1 MTSEHTIEKI
11 IEQYADDTE
20 AYESALTALMDAQ
33 PALLAFLTQESTDLL
48 LEEEKDIMWYIT
60 VVIVNACQS
69 DGITVTELSDNTL
82 SDYEEANWQLLHD
95 QPKGTFREKLT
106 VFFEDY
112 EQEDLLAFVEDTLE
126 LEEDSPI
133 TAVGRDVIFISA
145 KAVIDGIF
153 QIN

>member
-1 MTSEHTIEKI
+1 MITEQIIENT
-11 IEQYADDTE
+11 IEQYADDVE
-20 AYESALTALMDAQ
+20 AYESALVELMDAQ

-48 LEEEKDIMWYIT
+48 LDEEKDIMWYIA
-60 VVIVNACQS
+60 VVIINACQS
-69 DGITVTELSDNTL
+69 DGIAVPQLSDETL
-82 SDYEEANWQLLHD
+82 SDYEEANWQLLQD

-106 VFFEDY
+106 AFFEDY
-112 EQEDLLAFVEDTLE
+112 KQEDLLAFVEDTLE